1 MSLRDDRDAGRWRDY
16 IRACLADLGN
26 DTDDTGVPVNPC
38 RVPRECTVPVT
49 PRHYGRAVAAG
60 CEDAYLNAMRA
71 KYGEGWD

>member
-1 MSLRDDRDAGRWRDY
+1 MTKPVFDPDAVVKERQE
-16 IRACLADLGN
+16 LASTPADEAV
-26 DTDDTGVPVNPC
+26 VPVNPC

-49 PRHYGRAVAAG
+49 PRNYSRAVAAG